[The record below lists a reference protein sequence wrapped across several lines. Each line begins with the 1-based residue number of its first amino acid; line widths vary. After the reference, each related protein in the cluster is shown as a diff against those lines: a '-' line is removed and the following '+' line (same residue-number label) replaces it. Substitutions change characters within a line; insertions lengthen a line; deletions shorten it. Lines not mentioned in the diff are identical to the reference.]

1 MSYIKIEKLSKSYKE
16 KNIFQEFSLNI
27 EKGSFISF
35 VGPFGCGKT
44 TLLKLL
50 AGIENV
56 DTGQIFINNQTPE
69 TLKKDKKMGYVF
81 QEPLLLPWKNV

>member
-50 AGIENV
+50 AGI
-56 DTGQIFINNQTPE
+56 
-69 TLKKDKKMGYVF
+69 
-81 QEPLLLPWKNV
+81 